1 MSESQVS
8 MNPYHILIVEDD
20 ESLRELL
27 RVSLEGQGYQISVAK
42 HGREACY
49 MATEFHPD
57 LVITDIFMPE
67 MDGLV
72 VIQQLS
78 KLPAP
83 PKIIAISGV
92 GPDSHYLDMAK
103 TFGAS
108 SVLMKPINLADLHK
122 AIEKALGDD

>member
-1 MSESQVS
+1 MSKSKIP
-8 MNPYHILIVEDD
+8 MNSSHILVVEDD
-20 ESLRELL
+20 EYLREFL
-27 RVSLEGQGYQISVAK
+27 RVSLEGEGYQISVAK

-49 MATEFHPD
+49 LATEFHPD

-92 GPDSHYLDMAK
+92 GSDNHYLNMAK

-108 SVLMKPINLADLHK
+108 CVLMKPINMDDLQT
-122 AIEKALGDD
+122 AIKKALNDD

>member
-1 MSESQVS
+1 MNESQIS
-8 MNPYHILIVEDD
+8 INPYHILIVEDD
-20 ESLRELL
+20 ESLRELFK
-27 RVSLEGQGYQISVAK
+27 VSLEEQGYRISVAK

-49 MATEFHPD
+49 MATGFHPD

-78 KLPAP
+78 KLPEP

-92 GPDSHYLDMAK
+92 GSDSNYLEMAK
-103 TFGAS
+103 TAKTK
-108 SVLMKPINLADLHK
+108 L
-122 AIEKALGDD
+122 